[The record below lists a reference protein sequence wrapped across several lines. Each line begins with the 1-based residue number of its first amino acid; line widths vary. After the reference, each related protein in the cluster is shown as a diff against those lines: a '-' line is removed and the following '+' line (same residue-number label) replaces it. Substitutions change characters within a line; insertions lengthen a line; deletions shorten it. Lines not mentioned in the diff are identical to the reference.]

1 VSLDS
6 LREAKEQVRQA
17 VDIVDL
23 VGSYVQLRREGRG
36 YKAICPWHDDRRPS
50 LQVNPQRQSFKC
62 WVCDIGGDVFS
73 FVMKM
78 ENVGFPEALQ
88 MLADRAGVQLR
99 KLPPGAT
106 AAAADEKRQLFQAL
120 SWAEQH
126 FHDCLLSDP
135 AAEEA
140 RNYLAERGLSP
151 ETIRRF
157 RLGYSPDEWDWL
169 IKRSHGTPHTIGT
182 LEKVGLVSRRQK
194 GPGYYDRFRGRLL
207 FSIRDVQ
214 GRPVAFGGR
223 VLPGAPADA
232 PKYVN
237 SPETRLFSKSDTL
250 YGLDSARDAVAKAK
264 DVVVMEGYTDCL
276 MARQCGVEH
285 TVAVLGTALNE
296 RHIKLL
302 RRFTE
307 RVTLVL
313 DGDEAGQRR
322 TNEILELF
330 VAQQFDLRI
339 LTLPDGL
346 DPCDFMRRHGS
357 EPFRALLEGAVDALE
372 HKLRSVRQAWTPHA
386 GMHQVSRAVE
396 DILST
401 LAKAPRLAAQTD
413 SAARLR
419 EQQILARL
427 AREARVPEES
437 LRARLGDLR
446 RSAKVA
452 ARGEAPP
459 EPASESEHWEREL
472 IELLLRWP
480 EHVPAVAERVPPE
493 WLRPG
498 RCREIYVRCCA
509 LGPSP
514 ELFEQLLLELDEP
527 EMKNLLVELDEQSQ
541 AKSALESE
549 GRMEE
554 LIASFRRRSAEPKRR
569 AQAAVLH
576 DERLEEPEQLAV
588 LQQLIEQE
596 RARQGISMPT
606 DG

>member
-1 VSLDS
+1 MSLDS
-6 LREAKEQVRQA
+6 LRDAKEQVRQA
-17 VDIVDL
+17 IDIVDL

-36 YKAICPWHDDRRPS
+36 YKAVCPWHDDRRPS
-50 LQVNPQRQSFKC
+50 LQVNPDRQSFKC

-88 MLADRAGVQLR
+88 MLAERAGVQLQ
-99 KLPPGAT
+99 KLPPGVS
-106 AAAADEKRQLFQAL
+106 AAAADEKRALYQAL
-120 SWAEQH
+120 AWAEQQ
-126 FHDCLLSDP
+126 FHDCLLVDP
-135 AAEEA
+135 TAAEA
-140 RNYLAERGLSP
+140 RKYLVERGLTD

-169 IKRSHGTPHTIGT
+169 IKRSHGSPHTVAT
-182 LEKVGLVSRRQK
+182 LDKVGLVARRQK
-194 GPGYYDRFRGRLL
+194 GPGFYDRFRGRLL

-214 GRPVAFGGR
+214 ARTVAFGGR
-223 VLPGAPADA
+223 VLPGAPPDA

-250 YGLDSARDAVAKAK
+250 YGLDSARDAVGKAK

-276 MARQCGVEH
+276 MARQCGLEH

-322 TNEILELF
+322 TNEILDLF

-346 DPCDFMRRHGS
+346 DPCDFMRRHGD

-372 HKLRSVRQAWTPHA
+372 HKLQSVRQAWTPQA

-396 DILST
+396 EILST
-401 LAKAPRLAAQTD
+401 LAKAPRLADQAD
-413 SAARLR
+413 SAVRLR
-419 EQQILARL
+419 EQQIVARL
-427 AREARVPEES
+427 ARAARVPEDS
-437 LRARLGDLR
+437 LRTRLGDLR
-446 RSAKVA
+446 RATKTASRAETPA
-452 ARGEAPP
+452 AAPG
-459 EPASESEHWEREL
+459 SDRWEREL
-472 IELLLRWP
+472 LELLLRMP
-480 EHVPAVAERVPPE
+480 ERVNEVASQVPPE

-498 RCREIYVRCCA
+498 RCREIYLRCCA
-509 LGPSP
+509 LGPTP
-514 ELFEQLLLELDEP
+514 QLFEQLLLESDEP
-527 EMKNLLVELDEQSQ
+527 EMQSLLVELDEQGQ
-541 AKSALESE
+541 KKSAVQAE

-554 LIASFRRRSAEPKRR
+554 LITSFRHRSVEPHRR
-569 AQAAVLH
+569 AQTAVLQ
-576 DERLEEPEQLAV
+576 EQRLEEPEQLAV

-596 RARQGISMPT
+596 RVRQGISTPT